1 MMNNSADLPYR
12 PCVGVMMLNPEG
24 KVFVAKRI
32 DTKAHAWQMPQGGI
46 DKGESPLDAVFRE
59 MEEEIGTRN
68 AVIIQEYDGWLHYDL
83 PEHLIGTLWGGKY
96 RGQKMKWYLMRFQGQ
111 DSEIDINTANPEFSE
126 WKWLEMNK
134 LAQSIVAFK
143 RPLYE
148 KIVACFSPRKPNSL

>member
-1 MMNNSADLPYR
+1 
-12 PCVGVMMLNPEG
+12 
-24 KVFVAKRI
+24 
-32 DTKAHAWQMPQGGI
+32 
-46 DKGESPLDAVFRE
+46 
-59 MEEEIGTRN
+59 
-68 AVIIQEYDGWLHYDL
+68 
-83 PEHLIGTLWGGKY
+83 
-96 RGQKMKWYLMRFQGQ
+96 MKWYLMRFQGQ